1 METKDPE
8 IRLLE
13 LDIEIELKR
22 TEISMKEEE
31 DPTDSWDEFCEYMQ
45 PEWDALAEL
54 DREKRMLMIPEFDEL
69 PTNGDVMSLN
79 DFIEAVKNGWFIDYD
94 GFGKYVRD
102 GKETNIMVFPSDV
115 EHKSLRKDFDTIIW
129 YNR

>member
-1 METKDPE
+1 METTDQE

-31 DPTDSWDEFCEYMQ
+31 DPTDCWEDFCEYMQ

-94 GFGKYVRD
+94 GFGNYVRD